1 VGSGEG
7 PGEGPVKSALTRAIV
22 LAVVLGVAWYLR
34 QQGQTVDAPP
44 AGAEIQAEADAS
56 PAETT
61 RQPEE
66 GFDAA
71 RQAFER
77 KAGGQMLRT
86 EGRVERILADDND
99 GSPHQRFIIVTDSG
113 LSLLIAHNIE
123 LAPRLDGL
131 AAGDRVSVFG
141 EYEWNDK
148 GGLIH
153 WTHDDP
159 GGNHQAGYIE
169 WHGRRYQ

>member
-1 VGSGEG
+1 M
-7 PGEGPVKSALTRAIV
+7 KSALTRAIV
-22 LAVVLGVAWYLR
+22 LAVVLGVAWYLN
-34 QQGQTVDAPP
+34 QQGKAVDATPVV
-44 AGAEIQAEADAS
+44 AEIHGEAG
-56 PAETT
+56 PAETI
-61 RQPEE
+61 RQTGE
-66 GFDAA
+66 GPDAA
-71 RQAFER
+71 REAFEG

-99 GSPHQRFIIVTDSG
+99 GSPHQRFVIVTDSG
-113 LSLLIAHNIE
+113 LSLLIAHNME

-131 AAGDRVSVFG
+131 AAGERVSVFG

-159 GGNHQAGYIE
+159 QGDHQAGYIE
-169 WHGRRYQ
+169 WRGRRYQ